1 MNVANG
7 DSKKLA
13 VSGISPGY
21 GSYDDHN
28 GYGAS
33 KSLIVDK
40 AVEHHENSRPTN
52 QCVLGVAFFSFLGF
66 TILQTGFAITAKSQA
81 MLADSE
87 AMFVDAGT
95 YLFNMV
101 AERLKHRAF
110 SEKELAMT
118 PEERQFTRRLHRLY
132 LELIPPFISVTTLL
146 AVTVTTLLDSIST
159 LLSTTP
165 HSTDDDPD
173 LAIMLLFSSLNLI
186 LDMVN
191 VTCFARVDQAVLTPL
206 NFKELENHHEVSPL
220 LVQDQAE
227 TESETNTIP
236 ESDEV
241 SEDSSLINLN
251 MCSAWTHVFADTLRS
266 VAVLIAAG
274 IASVSDIISPEA
286 ADSIAAVIVSFII
299 LLSCLPLTKGLIHT
313 AIEIRHMHVHGT
325 VELHEIIISA

>member
-1 MNVANG
+1 
-7 DSKKLA
+7 
-13 VSGISPGY
+13 
-21 GSYDDHN
+21 
-28 GYGAS
+28 
-33 KSLIVDK
+33 
-40 AVEHHENSRPTN
+40 
-52 QCVLGVAFFSFLGF
+52 
-66 TILQTGFAITAKSQA
+66 

-110 SEKELAMT
+110 SEKELAMM

-146 AVTVTTLLDSIST
+146 AVTVTTLRYSIST

-220 LVQDQAE
+220 LVRDHAE
-227 TESETNTIP
+227 TESETNTVP
-236 ESDEV
+236 DCDEV

-251 MCSAWTHVFADTLRS
+251 MCSAWTVSQCIHVPLHAFFPS
-266 VAVLIAAG
+266 LISYC
-274 IASVSDIISPEA
+274 ID
-286 ADSIAAVIVSFII
+286 
-299 LLSCLPLTKGLIHT
+299 
-313 AIEIRHMHVHGT
+313 MM
-325 VELHEIIISA
+325 